1 MDNMEKEDNK
11 DSAIEL
17 ENIARQINKIV
28 DRKIKSKKYK
38 YTDVSEDLD
47 SMISKISRVQAEGN
61 AKAFAEYL
69 IERCHHFKNSSKED
83 LETKRGLPDIKTN
96 SK

>member
-1 MDNMEKEDNK
+1 MEKEDNK

-17 ENIARQINKIV
+17 ENIARQISKIV
-28 DRKIKSKKYK
+28 DRKMKSKK
-38 YTDVSEDLD
+38 YTDVSDDLD
-47 SMISKISRVQAEGN
+47 SMISKISNVQAEEAN

-69 IERCHHFKNSSKED
+69 IERCHHFKNSSKKD

>member
-1 MDNMEKEDNK
+1 MEKEDKK

-17 ENIARQINKIV
+17 ENIARQISKIV
-28 DRKIKSKKYK
+28 DRKMKSKK
-38 YTDVSEDLD
+38 YTDVSDDLD
-47 SMISKISRVQAEGN
+47 SMISKISNVQAEEAN

-69 IERCHHFKNSSKED
+69 IERCHHFKNSSKKD

>member
-1 MDNMEKEDNK
+1 MEKE

-17 ENIARQINKIV
+17 ENIARQISKIV
-28 DRKIKSKKYK
+28 DRKIKSKK

-47 SMISKISRVQAEGN
+47 SMISKISRVPAEGN

-69 IERCHHFKNSSKED
+69 IERCHHFKNSSKKD

>member
-1 MDNMEKEDNK
+1 MEKEDNK

-17 ENIARQINKIV
+17 ENIARQISKIV
-28 DRKIKSKKYK
+28 DRKIKSKK

-47 SMISKISRVQAEGN
+47 SMISKISNVQAEEAN

-69 IERCHHFKNSSKED
+69 IERCHHFKNSSKKD

>member
-1 MDNMEKEDNK
+1 MEKEDNK

-17 ENIARQINKIV
+17 ENIARQISKIV
-28 DRKIKSKKYK
+28 DRKIKSKK

-69 IERCHHFKNSSKED
+69 VERCRHFKNSSKKD

>member
-1 MDNMEKEDNK
+1 MEKEDNK

-17 ENIARQINKIV
+17 ENIARQISKIV
-28 DRKIKSKKYK
+28 DRKIKSKK

-47 SMISKISRVQAEGN
+47 SMISKISRVPAEGN

-69 IERCHHFKNSSKED
+69 IERCHHFKNSSKKD

>member
-1 MDNMEKEDNK
+1 MEKED
-11 DSAIEL
+11 SVIEL
-17 ENIARQINKIV
+17 EKIARQISKIV
-28 DRKIKSKKYK
+28 DRKMKSKK

-69 IERCHHFKNSSKED
+69 IERCHHFKNSSKKD

>member
-1 MDNMEKEDNK
+1 MEKEDNK
-11 DSAIEL
+11 DRAIEL

-28 DRKIKSKKYK
+28 DRKIKSKKY
-38 YTDVSEDLD
+38 TDVSEDLD
-47 SMISKISRVQAEGN
+47 SMISKISNVQAEEAN

>member
-1 MDNMEKEDNK
+1 MEKEDNK

-28 DRKIKSKKYK
+28 DRKIKSKKY
-38 YTDVSEDLD
+38 TDVSEDLD
-47 SMISKISRVQAEGN
+47 SMISKISRVQVKGD

-69 IERCHHFKNSSKED
+69 VERCRHFKNSSKED

>member
-1 MDNMEKEDNK
+1 MEKEDKK
-11 DSAIEL
+11 DSVIEL
-17 ENIARQINKIV
+17 EKIARQISKIV
-28 DRKIKSKKYK
+28 DRKMKSKK

-47 SMISKISRVQAEGN
+47 SMISKISNVQAEEAN

>member
-1 MDNMEKEDNK
+1 MEKEDNK
-11 DSAIEL
+11 DRAIEL

-28 DRKIKSKKYK
+28 DRKIKSKK

-69 IERCHHFKNSSKED
+69 IERCRHFKNSSKKD

>member
-1 MDNMEKEDNK
+1 MGKEDKK
-11 DSAIEL
+11 DSVIEL
-17 ENIARQINKIV
+17 ENIARQISKIV
-28 DRKIKSKKYK
+28 DRKMKSKK
-38 YTDVSEDLD
+38 YTDVSDDLD
-47 SMISKISRVQAEGN
+47 SMISKISNVQAEEAN

-96 SK
+96 DEEEE